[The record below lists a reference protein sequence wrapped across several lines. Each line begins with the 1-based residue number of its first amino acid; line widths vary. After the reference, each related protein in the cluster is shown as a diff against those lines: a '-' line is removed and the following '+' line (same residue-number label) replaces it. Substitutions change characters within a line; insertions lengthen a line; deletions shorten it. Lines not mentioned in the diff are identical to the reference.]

1 MDNFLSGCKEERFFF
16 SSSRS
21 PPSDPLVPVDAGAG
35 SGVATRGRKEG
46 W

>member
-1 MDNFLSGCKEERFFF
+1 MDNFLSGCKEGRFF

-21 PPSDPLVPVDAGAG
+21 PPSDLLVPVDAGAG
-35 SGVATRGRKEG
+35 SGVATRGYEEG